1 MNLRRLP
8 LQTNSRVKTNLRQ
21 ASGGKFQGV
30 NGDLLK
36 KLLIKSFS
44 KARERSGAEIMNNS
58 EKPFNSI
65 AKVLRSLVNY
75 LDCSGDSSFI
85 AFAFQKSIRTEYR
98 PAGNQTS
105 KKLDFHQRGQI
116 GFEQSE
122 LRWKFSHYRLSFA
135 LRKVAAEGNVTR
147 CDFAS
152 IGSHRNLICALLV
165 EKLWLL
171 KLKSAA
177 SWSFLFTRGICI
189 ARAEVSNYEAF
200 LDYRQTSIGR
210 KVFVICI

>member
-1 MNLRRLP
+1 M
-8 LQTNSRVKTNLRQ
+8 NLRQ
-21 ASGGKFQGV
+21 ASGEKFQRV

-105 KKLDFHQRGQI
+105 K
-116 GFEQSE
+116 S
-122 LRWKFSHYRLSFA
+122 
-135 LRKVAAEGNVTR
+135 
-147 CDFAS
+147 
-152 IGSHRNLICALLV
+152 
-165 EKLWLL
+165 
-171 KLKSAA
+171 
-177 SWSFLFTRGICI
+177 
-189 ARAEVSNYEAF
+189 
-200 LDYRQTSIGR
+200 
-210 KVFVICI
+210 